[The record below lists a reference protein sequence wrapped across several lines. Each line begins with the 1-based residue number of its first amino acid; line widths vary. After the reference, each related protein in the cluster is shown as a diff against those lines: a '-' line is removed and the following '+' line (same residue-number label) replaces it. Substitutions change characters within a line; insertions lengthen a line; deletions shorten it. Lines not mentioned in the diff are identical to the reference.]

1 MRIVFSDLDGTLLT
15 YHKTVHPLCI
25 EALSRFAEKGGV
37 FVPCTGRPRSALD
50 ASVTELPGA
59 AYAVCAN
66 GATVYDLATEACIH
80 RIDLGLERTLALYER
95 VRDLDVTFDIMADGA
110 AYAETW
116 RFERMLT
123 KGYDPAFIAHIRR
136 SRIRYDVPVE
146 EMAASFAHIERI
158 SIYWKDERDR
168 DAVAAAVAEDS
179 TLVCTTS
186 EPFSMEISDKEA
198 TKGNA
203 LTWLC
208 GFLGIDVA
216 ESVAFGD
223 GLNDSTMLE
232 AAGTGVAMLN
242 ASEGVERF
250 ADTRTRLDN
259 DEGGEGDWIL
269 RHLEG

>member
-15 YHKTVHPLCI
+15 YHKTVHPLCV
-25 EALSRFAEKGGV
+25 EALSRFAEMGGV
-37 FVPCTGRPRSALD
+37 FVPCTGRPRSAVD
-50 ASVTELPGA
+50 ASITGLPGA

-66 GATVYDLATEACIH
+66 GAAVYDLATEECVH
-80 RIDLGLERTLALYER
+80 RVDLGHERTLALYER

-123 KGYDPAFIAHIRR
+123 KGYDPAFIAHIRK
-136 SRIRYDVPVE
+136 SRIRYDVSVE
-146 EMAASFAHIERI
+146 EQVASFEHIERI
-158 SIYWKDERDR
+158 SVYWKDEADR
-168 DAVAAAVAEDS
+168 DAVASAVAEDPS
-179 TLVCTTS
+179 LVCTTS

-203 LTWLC
+203 VRWLC
-208 GFLGIDVA
+208 GFLGIEVSD
-216 ESVAFGD
+216 SVAFGD
-223 GLNDSTMLE
+223 GFNDATMLE

-250 ADTRTRLDN
+250 ADERTRLDN
-259 DEGGEGDWIL
+259 EHGGMGDWIL
-269 RHLEG
+269 RHLDD